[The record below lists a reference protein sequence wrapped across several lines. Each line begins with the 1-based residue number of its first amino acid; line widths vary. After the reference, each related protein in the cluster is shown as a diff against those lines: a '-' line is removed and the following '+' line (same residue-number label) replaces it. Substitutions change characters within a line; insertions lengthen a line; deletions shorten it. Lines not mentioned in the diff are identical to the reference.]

1 MEHKC
6 HFSGYATRNDLLCG
20 DGRTIRKNAFKGCD
34 GAKVPMVWNHIHDDP
49 NAVLGHAIL
58 ENREDGVYAYCSFN
72 DEPQGRNALG
82 LVKHGDV
89 RALSIWANQLKQI
102 GGDVI
107 HGVIKELSLVLAG
120 ANPGAYIDFV
130 MGHSDESNDELYANY
145 DENALVIYH
154 SADDEPETEPVTED
168 PKAEPTVEEPAVKE
182 PASDK
187 DEVLEHSDDK
197 KDEEDGNTKTFKH
210 VFDTLNEEQKTLL
223 YGLVGGILADD
234 DSDDES
240 EADEIEHSE
249 TPGKTIKEVFDTL
262 NEEQKNLFYM
272 VIGEIEKTIA
282 DDSETEETET
292 IKHNESE
299 GGNETMKT
307 NVFEKTDAQA
317 EKFVLS
323 HADQEMILKSAK
335 ETGVGSLKKAISMYL
350 EDQTS
355 LAHGLDLGDN
365 EVLEELLP
373 DHKLLNPGAPEVLRD
388 FDQSWVMGVISKI
401 HKSPYA
407 RIRTRKADARAKDL
421 KAKGYKKGEEKK
433 LTEHIKL
440 LGRKTEPTTVYQKD
454 ELNRDDIIDITDF
467 DVVAY
472 IWQLMKDNMYETL
485 ALAALVGDGRE
496 DTDPD
501 KISETNIRPIWKD
514 DELYTI
520 HRDVDIEAAKAELQ
534 GSNTGANF
542 GENYIYAEAI
552 ITAAL
557 YSREKFKG
565 SGTPTLYCAP
575 HLVNVMLLARDL
587 NGRRIYDSKADLAR
601 ALNVA
606 AIVEIEQLEGKTR
619 EDSEGNTK
627 KLLGL
632 FVNLADYSFGSTKGG
647 EITKFDDFDIDFNK
661 YKYLMETRLSGA
673 LTEPFSAIALE
684 EPVVAG

>member
-20 DGRTIRKNAFKGCD
+20 DGRTIRKDAFKGCD
-34 GAKVPMVWNHIHDDP
+34 GIKVPIVWNHEHNDP

-58 ENREDGVYAYCSFN
+58 ENRADGVYAYGTFN
-72 DEPQGRNALG
+72 DEPQGRHAHA

-107 HGVIKELSLVLAG
+107 HGVIRELSLVLAG

-130 MGHSDESNDELYANY
+130 MAHSDESGDELYANY

-154 SADDEPETEPVTED
+154 SADDEIVKKP
-168 PKAEPTVEEPAVKE
+168 AEESVEEPAEKPAEESVEE
-182 PASDK
+182 PIQ
-187 DEVLEHSDDK
+187 HSDESTTK
-197 KDEEDGNTKTFKH
+197 KETTPVENTSKEKTIKE

-223 YGLVGGILADD
+223 YGLVGGVVGDD
-234 DSDDES
+234 IHDDEES
-240 EADEIEHSE
+240 KDDVVEHSA
-249 TPGKTIKEVFDTL
+249 TNGRTVKEVFDTL
-262 NEEQKNLFYM
+262 NEEQKQLFYFI
-272 VIGEIEKTIA
+272 IGSAVEDK
-282 DDSETEETET
+282 DSEDETNKN

-299 GGNETMKT
+299 GGNETMKK
-307 NVFEKTDAQA
+307 NAFDKTDVQA

-323 HADQEMILKSAK
+323 HADQEMILKNAK

-350 EDQTS
+350 ESQES
-355 LAHGLDLGDN
+355 LSHGLDLGDT
-365 EVLEELLP
+365 EVLNELLP

-388 FDQSWVMGVISKI
+388 FDQSWVMGVINKI
-401 HKSPYA
+401 HKSPYS

-485 ALAALVGDGRE
+485 ALAALIGDGRE

-514 DELYTI
+514 DEFYTI
-520 HRDVDIEAAKAELQ
+520 HRDVDIEAARTELQ

-619 EDSEGNTK
+619 EDGEGNTK

-684 EPVVAG
+684 EPVNA

>member
-20 DGRTIRKNAFKGCD
+20 DGRTIRKNAFKDCD
-34 GAKVPMVWNHIHDDP
+34 GIKVPLVWNHIHDDP

-58 ENREDGVYAYCSFN
+58 ENREDGVYAYCTFN
-72 DEPQGRNALG
+72 DEPQGVNARG
-82 LVKHGDV
+82 IVSHGDV
-89 RALSIWANQLKQI
+89 RSLSIWANQLKQI

-107 HGVIKELSLVLAG
+107 HGVIRELSLVLAG

-130 MGHSDESNDELYANY
+130 MAHSDDSTDELYANY

-154 SADDEPETEPVTED
+154 SDDEPKVKTEETPE
-168 PKAEPTVEEPAVKE
+168 TVDKE
-182 PASDK
+182 VVSADN
-187 DEVLEHSDDK
+187 DVIEHSDDK
-197 KDEEDGNTKTFKH
+197 PDEPTK
-210 VFDTLNEEQKTLL
+210 
-223 YGLVGGILADD
+223 
-234 DSDDES
+234 DDES
-240 EADEIEHSE
+240 KK
-249 TPGKTIKEVFDTL
+249 GKTPQEIIDSMT
-262 NEEQKNLFYM
+262 EEQQTLFYGI
-272 VIGEIEKTIA
+272 VGGLLAT
-282 DDSETEETET
+282 DDDETDDESDKKDQENKN

-299 GGNETMKT
+299 GGNETMKQ
-307 NVFEKTDAQA
+307 NVFEKKDAQA
-317 EKFVLS
+317 EKLVLS
-323 HADQEMILKSAK
+323 HSDQEMILQTAK

-350 EDQTS
+350 ADNAS
-355 LAHGLDLGDN
+355 LAHGLDLGDS

-373 DHKLLNPGAPEVLRD
+373 DHKLLNPGAPDVIRD
-388 FDQSWVMGVISKI
+388 FDQSWVMGVINKI
-401 HKSPYA
+401 HKSPYS

-454 ELNRDDIIDITDF
+454 ELNRDDIIDIVDF
-467 DVVAY
+467 DTVAY

-514 DELYTI
+514 EELYTI

-619 EDSEGNTK
+619 EDDEGNTK

-684 EPVVAG
+684 EPVDAEA